1 MSERPDLNELRGKL
15 DEIDNSILDLFE
27 ERIATCREIGNIK
40 RENGVDV
47 YVPAREE
54 EKFKALEEV
63 AGFESR
69 PYVRELFTTLMDISK
84 VHQKKPAF
92 GVLGRT
98 LAHTY
103 SPEIHSLFDS
113 SYSYSVIE
121 REPEELETLFKSG
134 VFKGFNVTI
143 PYKKNACGM
152 CDELDDAS
160 RTTGSVNT
168 VLFEDG
174 KVKGWNTDYFGFIYM
189 LRRKGISVSGKK
201 VLVLGTGG
209 AASAVF
215 YALKT
220 LGAAEI
226 YACDLETEINYNN
239 VYDKAGD
246 AQVIVNCT
254 PVGMFPKVD
263 NSLLDL
269 TKFASLEACA
279 DVVYN
284 PSRTKFLQEAEA
296 LGKKTCGG
304 LAMLVA
310 QAYKSSRIFAG
321 DVAGAEL
328 LGNPNSEQGAEYVP
342 DEAVELIEKVIR
354 TLENRMLNITII
366 GMPGSGKSLLAR
378 NIAKVTGRTL
388 VDLDIA
394 FAEKFGQTPAEVLN
408 GPGEDVFREME
419 CEIAA
424 EFLPKSG
431 LVISCGGG
439 IVTRD
444 VNKFYVRCNSNV
456 YYLERPLTALTDKN
470 RPISQLHGVA
480 KLYEQR
486 KDKYETWCD
495 YRFSY
500 DRFEEKNDFY
510 DKAIAD
516 ILGTL
521 K

>member
-15 DEIDNSILDLFE
+15 DDIDNSILDLFE

-40 RENGVDV
+40 RETGTDV

-54 EKFKALEEV
+54 EKLQKVNEL
-63 AGFESR
+63 AGFETT
-69 PYVRELFTTLMDISK
+69 PYVETLFKTLMDLSK
-84 VHQKKPAF
+84 DHQRLPAF

-121 REPEELETLFKSG
+121 REPEELDALFSNG

-143 PYKKNACGM
+143 PYKKDACAR

-168 VLFEDG
+168 VVFEDG

-189 LRRKGISVSGKK
+189 LHRKGISVSGKK

-215 YALKT
+215 YALDT

-226 YACDLETEINYNN
+226 YKCDLETEINYSN

-263 NSLLDL
+263 NRLLDL

-284 PSRTKFLQEAEA
+284 PSRTRFLQDAEE
-296 LGKKTCGG
+296 LGLKTCGG

-321 DVAGAEL
+321 DIEGASA
-328 LGNPNSEQGAEYVP
+328 LGNPDKSIPSEAE
-342 DEAVELIEKVIR
+342 EAIEKVIR
-354 TLENRMLNITII
+354 ILENRMKNITII

-378 NIAKVTGRTL
+378 NIAKTTGRTL

-394 FAEKFGQTPAEVLN
+394 FAEKFGQTPAEVLS

-424 EFLPKSG
+424 EFLPQSG

-456 YYLERPLTALTDKN
+456 FYLERPLTALTDKN
-470 RPISQLHGVA
+470 RPISQLHGVE
-480 KLYEQR
+480 KLYSQR
-486 KDKYETWCD
+486 KDKYESWCD
-495 YRFSY
+495 YRFYY
-500 DRFEEKNDFY
+500 DRFEEKQDFY

-516 ILGTL
+516 ILGAL

>member
-15 DEIDNSILDLFE
+15 DDIDNSILDLFE

-40 RENGVDV
+40 RETGTDV

-54 EKFKALEEV
+54 EKLQKVKEL

-69 PYVRELFTTLMDISK
+69 PYVETLFKTLMDLSK
-84 VHQKKPAF
+84 DHQRLPAF

-121 REPEELETLFKSG
+121 REPEELDSLFSNG

-143 PYKKNACGM
+143 PYKKDACAR

-168 VLFEDG
+168 VVFEDG

-189 LRRKGISVSGKK
+189 LHRKGISVGGKK

-215 YALKT
+215 YALDT

-226 YACDLETEINYNN
+226 YKCDLETEINYSN

-263 NSLLDL
+263 NRLLDL

-284 PSRTKFLQEAEA
+284 PSRTRFLQDAEE
-296 LGKKTCGG
+296 LGLKTCGG

-321 DVAGAEL
+321 DIEGASA
-328 LGNPNSEQGAEYVP
+328 LGNHDKSIPSEAE
-342 DEAVELIEKVIR
+342 EAIEKVIR
-354 TLENRMLNITII
+354 VLENRMKNITII

-378 NIAKVTGRTL
+378 NIAKATGRTL
-388 VDLDIA
+388 VDLDLA
-394 FAEKFGQTPAEVLN
+394 FAEKFGQTPAEVLS

-424 EFLPKSG
+424 EFLPQSG

-456 YYLERPLTALTDKN
+456 FYLERPLTALTDKN
-470 RPISQLHGVA
+470 RPISQLHGVE
-480 KLYEQR
+480 KLYSQR
-486 KDKYETWCD
+486 KDKYESWCD
-495 YRFSY
+495 YRFYY
-500 DRFEEKNDFY
+500 DRFEEKQDFY

-516 ILGTL
+516 ILGAL

>member
-15 DEIDNSILDLFE
+15 DDIDNSILDLFE

-40 RENGVDV
+40 RETGTDV

-54 EKFKALEEV
+54 EKLQKVKEL

-69 PYVRELFTTLMDISK
+69 PYVETLFKTLMDLSK
-84 VHQKKPAF
+84 DHQRLPAF

-121 REPEELETLFKSG
+121 REPEELDALFSNG

-143 PYKKNACGM
+143 PYKKDACAR

-168 VLFEDG
+168 VVFEDG

-189 LRRKGISVSGKK
+189 LHRKGISVSGKK

-215 YALKT
+215 YALDT

-226 YACDLETEINYNN
+226 YKCDLETEINYSN

-263 NSLLDL
+263 NRLLDL

-284 PSRTKFLQEAEA
+284 PSRTRFLQDAEE
-296 LGKKTCGG
+296 LGLKTCGG

-321 DVAGAEL
+321 DIEGASA
-328 LGNPNSEQGAEYVP
+328 LGNPDKSIPSEAE
-342 DEAVELIEKVIR
+342 EAIEKVIR
-354 TLENRMLNITII
+354 ILENRMKNITII

-378 NIAKVTGRTL
+378 NIAKTTGRTL
-388 VDLDIA
+388 VDLDLA
-394 FAEKFGQTPAEVLN
+394 FAEKFGQTPAEVLS

-424 EFLPKSG
+424 EFLPQSG

-456 YYLERPLTALTDKN
+456 FYLERPLTALTDKN
-470 RPISQLHGVA
+470 RPISQLHGVE
-480 KLYEQR
+480 KLYSQR
-486 KDKYETWCD
+486 KDKYESWCD
-495 YRFSY
+495 YRFYY
-500 DRFEEKNDFY
+500 DRFEEKQDFY

-516 ILGTL
+516 ILGAL

>member
-15 DEIDNSILDLFE
+15 DDIDNSILDLFE

-40 RENGVDV
+40 RETGTDV

-54 EKFKALEEV
+54 EKLQKVKEL

-69 PYVRELFTTLMDISK
+69 PYVETLFKTLMDLSK
-84 VHQKKPAF
+84 DHQRLPAF

-121 REPEELETLFKSG
+121 REPEELDALFSNG

-143 PYKKNACGM
+143 PYKKDACAR

-168 VLFEDG
+168 VVFEDG

-189 LRRKGISVSGKK
+189 LHRKGISVSGKK

-215 YALKT
+215 YALDT

-226 YACDLETEINYNN
+226 YKCDLETEINYSN

-263 NSLLDL
+263 NRLLDL

-284 PSRTKFLQEAEA
+284 PSRTRFLQDAEE
-296 LGKKTCGG
+296 LGLKTCGG

-321 DVAGAEL
+321 DIDGASA
-328 LGNPNSEQGAEYVP
+328 LGNPDKSIPSEAE
-342 DEAVELIEKVIR
+342 EAIEKVIR
-354 TLENRMLNITII
+354 ILENRMKNITII

-378 NIAKVTGRTL
+378 NIAKTTGRTL

-394 FAEKFGQTPAEVLN
+394 FAEKFGQTPAEVLS

-424 EFLPKSG
+424 EFLPQSG

-456 YYLERPLTALTDKN
+456 FYLERPLTALTDKN
-470 RPISQLHGVA
+470 RPISQLHGVE
-480 KLYEQR
+480 KLYSQR
-486 KDKYETWCD
+486 KDKYESWCD
-495 YRFSY
+495 YRFYY
-500 DRFEEKNDFY
+500 DRFEEKQDFY

-516 ILGTL
+516 ILGAL

>member
-1 MSERPDLNELRGKL
+1 MSERLELKDLRDKL
-15 DEIDNSILDLFE
+15 DQIDSDILDLLE
-27 ERIATCREIGNIK
+27 ARVATSREIGNYK
-40 RENGVDV
+40 RSKGLQTYD
-47 YVPAREE
+47 PAREA
-54 EKFKALEEV
+54 EKIKALEEI

-69 PYVRELFTTLMDISK
+69 PYVKDLMKTLMDISK
-84 VHQKKPAF
+84 VHQNKPAF

-103 SPEIHSLFDS
+103 SPEIHNLFDP

-121 REPEELETLFKSG
+121 REPEELEE
-134 VFKGFNVTI
+134 V
-143 PYKKNACGM
+143 
-152 CDELDDAS
+152 DDAS
-160 RTTGSVNT
+160 STTGSVNT

-189 LRRKGISVSGKK
+189 LHRKGISVTGKK

-220 LGAAEI
+220 LGAAET
-226 YACDLETEINYNN
+226 YACDLETEINYSN
-239 VYDKAGD
+239 VYEKASD

-263 NSLLDL
+263 NRLLDL
-269 TKFASLEACA
+269 TKFSSLEACA

-284 PSRTKFLQEAEA
+284 PSRTRFLQDAEE
-296 LGKKTCGG
+296 LGLKTCGG

-321 DVAGAEL
+321 DIEGASA
-328 LGNPNSEQGAEYVP
+328 LGNPDKSIPSEAE
-342 DEAVELIEKVIR
+342 EAIEKVIR
-354 TLENRMLNITII
+354 ILENRMKNITII

-378 NIAKVTGRTL
+378 NIAKETGRTL

-394 FAEKFGQTPAEVLN
+394 FAEKFGQTPAEVLS
-408 GPGEDVFREME
+408 GPGEDAFREME

-424 EFLPKSG
+424 EFLPQSG

-444 VNKFYVRCNSNV
+444 VNKFFVRCNSNV
-456 YYLERPLTALTDKN
+456 FYLERPLTALTDKN
-470 RPISQLHGVA
+470 RPISQLHGVE
-480 KLYEQR
+480 KLYSQR

-495 YRFSY
+495 YRFFY
-500 DRFEEKNDFY
+500 DRFEEKQDFY
-510 DKAIAD
+510 DKAVAD
-516 ILGTL
+516 ILGEL

>member
-15 DEIDNSILDLFE
+15 DDIDNSILDLFE

-40 RENGVDV
+40 RETGTDV

-54 EKFKALEEV
+54 EKLQKVKEL

-69 PYVRELFTTLMDISK
+69 PYVETLFKTLMDLSK
-84 VHQKKPAF
+84 DHQRLPAF

-121 REPEELETLFKSG
+121 REPEELDALFSNG

-143 PYKKNACGM
+143 PYKKDACAR

-168 VLFEDG
+168 VVFEDG

-189 LRRKGISVSGKK
+189 LHRKGISVSGKK

-215 YALKT
+215 YALDT

-226 YACDLETEINYNN
+226 YKCDLETEINYSN

-263 NSLLDL
+263 NRLLDL

-284 PSRTKFLQEAEA
+284 PSRTRFLQDAEE
-296 LGKKTCGG
+296 LGLKTCGG

-321 DVAGAEL
+321 DIEGASA
-328 LGNPNSEQGAEYVP
+328 LGNPDKSIPSEAE
-342 DEAVELIEKVIR
+342 EAIEKVIR
-354 TLENRMLNITII
+354 ILENRMKNITII

-378 NIAKVTGRTL
+378 NIAKATGRTL
-388 VDLDIA
+388 VDLDLA
-394 FAEKFGQTPAEVLN
+394 FAEKFGQTPAEVLS

-424 EFLPKSG
+424 EFLPQSG

-456 YYLERPLTALTDKN
+456 FYLERPLTALTDKN
-470 RPISQLHGVA
+470 RPISQLHGVE
-480 KLYEQR
+480 KLYSQR
-486 KDKYETWCD
+486 KEKYETWCD
-495 YRFSY
+495 YRFYY
-500 DRFEEKNDFY
+500 DRFEEKQDFY

-516 ILGTL
+516 ILGAL

>member
-1 MSERPDLNELRGKL
+1 MGERLDLKELRLKL
-15 DEIDNSILDLFE
+15 DDIDNEILDLLE
-27 ERIATCREIGNIK
+27 SRVAICREIGNYK
-40 RENGVDV
+40 RENGIAVLDTS
-47 YVPAREE
+47 REE
-54 EKFKALEEV
+54 EKLKALEEI
-63 AGFESR
+63 AGFESKI
-69 PYVRELFTTLMDISK
+69 YVRELFQTIMDIAK
-84 VHQKKPAF
+84 EHQNKPAF

-103 SPEIHSLFDS
+103 SPEIHSIFDT

-143 PYKKNACGM
+143 PYKKNAFQM
-152 CDELDDAS
+152 CDEVDEAS
-160 RTTGSVNT
+160 KESGSVNT
-168 VLFEDG
+168 VVFEDG

-189 LRRKGISVSGKK
+189 LHRKSISVSGRK

-220 LGAAEI
+220 LGASTI
-226 YACDLETEINYNN
+226 YACDLDTEINYSN
-239 VYDKAGD
+239 VYERAGD

-254 PVGMFPKVD
+254 PVGMYPKVD

-269 TKFASLEACA
+269 TKFEALESCA

-284 PSRTKFLQEAEA
+284 PSRTKFLLEAES

-321 DVAGAEL
+321 DLAEAAL
-328 LGNPNSEQGAEYVP
+328 LGDPDKEIPEQAEKK
-342 DEAVELIEKVIR
+342 IENVI
-354 TLENRMLNITII
+354 TILENRMRNITII
-366 GMPGSGKSLLAR
+366 GMPGSGKSLLAKYV
-378 NIAKVTGRTL
+378 ATVTGRTL
-388 VDLDIA
+388 VDLDVA
-394 FAEKFGQTPAEVLN
+394 FTEKFGRTPAEVISES
-408 GPGEDVFREME
+408 GEDTFREME
-419 CEIAA
+419 SEVSA
-424 EFLPKSG
+424 ENLIKSG

-444 VNKFYVRCNSNV
+444 VNKFYLRCNSNV
-456 YYLERPLTALTDKN
+456 FYLERPLTALTDKD
-470 RPISQLHGVA
+470 RPLSQLNGVE
-480 KLYEQR
+480 KLYSQR

-495 YRFSY
+495 FKLSY
-500 DRFEEKNDFY
+500 DRFEEKQDFY
-510 DKAIAD
+510 DTAIAD
-516 ILGTL
+516 ILGKL

>member
-1 MSERPDLNELRGKL
+1 MSERPDLNELRSKL
-15 DEIDNSILDLFE
+15 DEIDNGILDLFE
-27 ERIATCREIGNIK
+27 ERMATCREIGNYK
-40 RENGVDV
+40 RENGMDV
-47 YVPAREE
+47 FIPEREE
-54 EKFKALEEV
+54 EKLRKVTEL

-69 PYVRELFTTLMDISK
+69 PYAGILFKTLMDVSK
-84 VHQKKPAF
+84 IHQNLPAF

-121 REPEELETLFKSG
+121 REPEELDALFSNG
-134 VFKGFNVTI
+134 VFRGFNVTI
-143 PYKKNACGM
+143 PYKKDACAR
-152 CDELDDAS
+152 CDELDDAA

-168 VLFEDG
+168 VVFADG
-174 KVKGWNTDYFGFIYM
+174 KIKGWNTDYFGFIYM
-189 LRRKGISVSGKK
+189 LHRKGISVSGKK

-215 YALKT
+215 YALRT
-220 LGAAEI
+220 LGAATV
-226 YACDLETEINYNN
+226 YACDLETEINYSN
-239 VYDKAGD
+239 VYEKAGD

-254 PVGMFPKVD
+254 PVGMYPKVD
-263 NSLLDL
+263 NRLLDL
-269 TKFASLEACA
+269 TEFSGLEACA

-284 PSRTKFLQEAEA
+284 PSRTRFLQDAEE
-296 LGKKTCGG
+296 LGLKTCGG

-321 DVAGAEL
+321 DIEGASL
-328 LGNPNSEQGAEYVP
+328 LGNPDKSIPSEAE
-342 DEAVELIEKVIR
+342 DAIEKVIR
-354 TLENRMLNITII
+354 ILENRMRNITII

-394 FAEKFGQTPAEVLN
+394 FAEKFGQTPAEVLS
-408 GPGEDVFREME
+408 GPGEDAFREME

-456 YYLERPLTALTDKN
+456 FYLERPLTALTDKN
-470 RPISQLHGVA
+470 RPISQLHGVE
-480 KLYEQR
+480 KLYSQR

-495 YRFSY
+495 YRFHY
-500 DRFEEKNDFY
+500 DRFEVKQDFY
-510 DKAIAD
+510 DKAISD
-516 ILGTL
+516 ILETL
-521 K
+521 R

>member
-15 DEIDNSILDLFE
+15 DDIDNSILDLFE

-40 RENGVDV
+40 RENGTDV

-54 EKFKALEEV
+54 EKLQKVKEL

-69 PYVRELFTTLMDISK
+69 PYVETLFKTLMDLSK
-84 VHQKKPAF
+84 DHQRLPAF

-121 REPEELETLFKSG
+121 REPEELDALFSNG

-143 PYKKNACGM
+143 PYKKDACAR

-168 VLFEDG
+168 VVFEDG

-189 LRRKGISVSGKK
+189 LHRKGSSVSGKK

-220 LGAAEI
+220 LGAAET
-226 YACDLETEINYNN
+226 YACDLEADINYNN

-246 AQVIVNCT
+246 AQIIVNCT

-263 NSLLDL
+263 NRLLDL

-284 PSRTKFLQEAEA
+284 PSRTRFLQDAEE
-296 LGKKTCGG
+296 LGLKTCGG

-321 DVAGAEL
+321 DLEGASN
-328 LGNPNSEQGAEYVP
+328 LGNPDKSIPSEAE
-342 DEAVELIEKVIR
+342 DAIEKVIR
-354 TLENRMLNITII
+354 ILENRMKNITII

-378 NIAKVTGRTL
+378 NIAKATGRTL
-388 VDLDIA
+388 VDLDLA
-394 FAEKFGQTPAEVLN
+394 FAEKFGQTPAEVLS

-424 EFLPKSG
+424 EFLPQSG

-456 YYLERPLTALTDKN
+456 FYLERPLTALTDKN
-470 RPISQLHGVA
+470 RPISQLHGVE
-480 KLYEQR
+480 KLYSQR
-486 KDKYETWCD
+486 KEKYETWCD
-495 YRFSY
+495 YRFYY
-500 DRFEEKNDFY
+500 DRFEEKQDFY

-516 ILGTL
+516 ILGVL

>member
-15 DEIDNSILDLFE
+15 DDIDNSILDLFE

-40 RENGVDV
+40 RETGTDV

-54 EKFKALEEV
+54 EKLQKVKEL

-69 PYVRELFTTLMDISK
+69 PYVETLFKTLMDLSK
-84 VHQKKPAF
+84 DHQRLPAF

-121 REPEELETLFKSG
+121 REPEELDALFSNG

-143 PYKKNACGM
+143 PYKKDACAR

-168 VLFEDG
+168 VVFEDG

-189 LRRKGISVSGKK
+189 LHRKGISVSGKK

-215 YALKT
+215 YALDT
-220 LGAAEI
+220 LGAAEV
-226 YACDLETEINYNN
+226 YKCDLETEINYSN

-263 NSLLDL
+263 NRLLDL

-284 PSRTKFLQEAEA
+284 PSRTRFLQDAEE
-296 LGKKTCGG
+296 LGLKTCGG

-321 DVAGAEL
+321 DIEGASA
-328 LGNPNSEQGAEYVP
+328 LGNPDKSIPSEAE
-342 DEAVELIEKVIR
+342 EAIEKVIR
-354 TLENRMLNITII
+354 VLENRMKNITII

-378 NIAKVTGRTL
+378 NIAKATGRTL
-388 VDLDIA
+388 VDLDLA
-394 FAEKFGQTPAEVLN
+394 FAEKFGQTPAEVLS

-424 EFLPKSG
+424 EFLPQSG

-456 YYLERPLTALTDKN
+456 FYLERPLTALTDKN
-470 RPISQLHGVA
+470 RPISQLHGVE
-480 KLYEQR
+480 KLYSQR
-486 KDKYETWCD
+486 KDKYESWCD
-495 YRFSY
+495 YRFYY
-500 DRFEEKNDFY
+500 DRFEEKQDFY

-516 ILGTL
+516 ILGAL

>member
-15 DEIDNSILDLFE
+15 DDIDNSILDLFE

-40 RENGVDV
+40 RETGTDV

-54 EKFKALEEV
+54 EKLQKVKEL

-69 PYVRELFTTLMDISK
+69 PYVETLFKTLMDLSK
-84 VHQKKPAF
+84 DHQRLPAF

-121 REPEELETLFKSG
+121 REPEELDALFSNG

-143 PYKKNACGM
+143 PYKKDACAR

-168 VLFEDG
+168 VVFEDG

-189 LRRKGISVSGKK
+189 LHRKSISVSGKK

-215 YALKT
+215 YALDT
-220 LGAAEI
+220 LGAAKI
-226 YACDLETEINYNN
+226 YKCDLETEINYSN

-263 NSLLDL
+263 NRLLDL
-269 TKFASLEACA
+269 TKFSSLEACA

-284 PSRTKFLQEAEA
+284 PSRTRFLQDAEE
-296 LGKKTCGG
+296 LGLKTCGG

-321 DVAGAEL
+321 DIEGASA
-328 LGNPNSEQGAEYVP
+328 LGNPDKSIPSEAE
-342 DEAVELIEKVIR
+342 EAIEKVIR
-354 TLENRMLNITII
+354 ILENRMKNITII

-378 NIAKVTGRTL
+378 NIAKATGRTL

-394 FAEKFGQTPAEVLN
+394 FAEKFGQTPAEVLS

-424 EFLPKSG
+424 EFLPQSG

-456 YYLERPLTALTDKN
+456 FYLERPLTALTDKN
-470 RPISQLHGVA
+470 RPISQLHGVE
-480 KLYEQR
+480 KLYSQR
-486 KDKYETWCD
+486 KDKYESWCD
-495 YRFSY
+495 YRFYY
-500 DRFEEKNDFY
+500 DRFEEKQDFY
-510 DKAIAD
+510 DKAITD
-516 ILGTL
+516 ILGAL

>member
-15 DEIDNSILDLFE
+15 DDIDNSILDLFE

-40 RENGVDV
+40 RETGTDV

-54 EKFKALEEV
+54 EKLQKVKEL

-69 PYVRELFTTLMDISK
+69 PYVETLFKTLMDLSK
-84 VHQKKPAF
+84 DHQRLPAF

-121 REPEELETLFKSG
+121 REPEELDALFSNG

-143 PYKKNACGM
+143 PYKKDACAR

-168 VLFEDG
+168 VVFEDG

-189 LRRKGISVSGKK
+189 LHRKGISVSGKK

-215 YALKT
+215 YALDT

-226 YACDLETEINYNN
+226 YKCDLETEINYSN

-263 NSLLDL
+263 NRLLDL

-284 PSRTKFLQEAEA
+284 PSRTRFLQDAEE
-296 LGKKTCGG
+296 LGLKTCGG

-321 DVAGAEL
+321 DIEGASA
-328 LGNPNSEQGAEYVP
+328 LGNPDKSIPSEAE
-342 DEAVELIEKVIR
+342 EAIEKVIR
-354 TLENRMLNITII
+354 VLENRMKNITII

-378 NIAKVTGRTL
+378 NIAKTTGRTL

-394 FAEKFGQTPAEVLN
+394 FAEKFGQTPAEVLS

-424 EFLPKSG
+424 EFLPQSG

-456 YYLERPLTALTDKN
+456 FYLERPLTALTDKN
-470 RPISQLHGVA
+470 RPISQLHGVE
-480 KLYEQR
+480 KLYSQR
-486 KDKYETWCD
+486 KDKYESWCD
-495 YRFSY
+495 YRFYY
-500 DRFEEKNDFY
+500 DRFEEKQDFY

-516 ILGTL
+516 ILGAL

>member
-15 DEIDNSILDLFE
+15 DDIDNSILDLFE

-40 RENGVDV
+40 RETGTDV

-54 EKFKALEEV
+54 EKLQKVKEL

-69 PYVRELFTTLMDISK
+69 PYVETLFKTLMDLSK
-84 VHQKKPAF
+84 DHQRLPAF

-121 REPEELETLFKSG
+121 REPEELDALFSNG

-143 PYKKNACGM
+143 PYKKDACAR

-168 VLFEDG
+168 VVFEDG

-189 LRRKGISVSGKK
+189 LHRKGISVGGKK

-215 YALKT
+215 YALDT

-226 YACDLETEINYNN
+226 YKCDLETEINYSN

-246 AQVIVNCT
+246 AQAIVNCT

-263 NSLLDL
+263 NRLLDL

-284 PSRTKFLQEAEA
+284 PSRTRFLQDAEE
-296 LGKKTCGG
+296 LGLKTCGG

-321 DVAGAEL
+321 DIEGASA
-328 LGNPNSEQGAEYVP
+328 LGNSGKSIPSEAE
-342 DEAVELIEKVIR
+342 EAIEKVIR
-354 TLENRMLNITII
+354 ILENRMKNITII

-378 NIAKVTGRTL
+378 NIAKATGRTL

-394 FAEKFGQTPAEVLN
+394 FAEKFGQTPAEVLS

-424 EFLPKSG
+424 EFLPQSG

-456 YYLERPLTALTDKN
+456 FYLERPLTALTDKN
-470 RPISQLHGVA
+470 RPISQLHGVE
-480 KLYEQR
+480 KLYSQR
-486 KDKYETWCD
+486 KDKYESWCD
-495 YRFSY
+495 YRFYY
-500 DRFEEKNDFY
+500 DRFEEKQGFY

-516 ILGTL
+516 ILGAL

>member
-1 MSERPDLNELRGKL
+1 MSGRLDLNGLRGKL
-15 DEIDNSILDLFE
+15 DEIDNGILDLLE
-27 ERIATCREIGNIK
+27 ERMATCREIGNVK
-40 RENGVDV
+40 RENGLDV
-47 YVPAREE
+47 YAPAREE
-54 EKFKALEEV
+54 EKFKALEEI

-69 PYVRELFTTLMDISK
+69 PYVRDVFKTLMDISK
-84 VHQKKPAF
+84 VHQNKPAF

-103 SPEIHSLFDS
+103 SPEIHSLFDT

-143 PYKKNACGM
+143 PYKKNACAM

-160 RTTGSVNT
+160 KTTGSVNT

-189 LRRKGISVSGKK
+189 LTRKGISVGGKK

-220 LGAAEI
+220 LGAAET
-226 YACDLETEINYNN
+226 YACDLETDINYSN
-239 VYDKAGD
+239 VYDRAGD

-254 PVGMFPKVD
+254 PVGMFPNVN

-284 PSRTKFLQEAEA
+284 PSRTKFLQDAED
-296 LGKKTCGG
+296 LGLKTCGG

-321 DVAGAEL
+321 DIAGAEI
-328 LGNPNSEQGAEYVP
+328 LGNPDCAEGAAYVP
-342 DEAVELIEKVIR
+342 DEASTKIEKVIKI
-354 TLENRMLNITII
+354 LENRMRNITII

-408 GPGEDVFREME
+408 GPGEDAFREME
-419 CEIAA
+419 CEVAA
-424 EFLPKSG
+424 EFLPQSG

-456 YYLERPLTALTDKN
+456 FYLERPLTALTDKN
-470 RPISQLHGVA
+470 RPISQLHGVE
-480 KLYEQR
+480 KLYSQR

-495 YRFSY
+495 YRVFFDRY
-500 DRFEEKNDFY
+500 DEKQDFY
-510 DKAIAD
+510 DAAIAAV
-516 ILGTL
+516 LGKL
-521 K
+521 D

>member
-1 MSERPDLNELRGKL
+1 MSERPDLKELREKL
-15 DEIDNSILDLFE
+15 DQIDSDILDLLE
-27 ERIATCREIGNIK
+27 ARVAASREIGNYK
-40 RENGVDV
+40 RANGLATYD
-47 YVPAREE
+47 PAREE
-54 EKFKALEEV
+54 EKIKALEEI

-69 PYVRELFTTLMDISK
+69 PYVKDLMKTLMDISK
-84 VHQKKPAF
+84 VHQGKPAF

-103 SPEIHSLFDS
+103 SPEIHNLLDP

-121 REPEELETLFKSG
+121 REPEELEELFKSG

-143 PYKKNACGM
+143 PYKKNACAM
-152 CDELDDAS
+152 CDEVDDAS
-160 RTTGSVNT
+160 KTTGSVNT

-189 LRRKGISVSGKK
+189 LHRKGISVSGKK

-215 YALKT
+215 YALRT
-220 LGAAEI
+220 LGAAEV
-226 YACDLETEINYNN
+226 YACDLETEINYSN
-239 VYDKAGD
+239 VYEKAAD

-263 NSLLDL
+263 NRLLDL
-269 TKFASLEACA
+269 TKFADLEACA

-284 PSRTKFLQEAEA
+284 PSRTRFLQDAEE
-296 LGKKTCGG
+296 LGLKTCGG

-310 QAYKSSRIFAG
+310 QAYKASRIFAG
-321 DVAGAEL
+321 DLEGASQ
-328 LGNPNSEQGAEYVP
+328 LGSDKSIPSEAE
-342 DEAVELIEKVIR
+342 EKIEKVIR
-354 TLENRMLNITII
+354 VLENRMRNITII

-378 NIAKVTGRTL
+378 NIAKATGRTL

-394 FAEKFGQTPAEVLN
+394 FAEKFGQTPAEVLS
-408 GPGEDVFREME
+408 GPGEDAFREME

-424 EFLPKSG
+424 EFLPQSG

-456 YYLERPLTALTDKN
+456 FYLERPLTALTDKN
-470 RPISQLHGVA
+470 RPISQLHGVE
-480 KLYEQR
+480 KLYSQR

-495 YRFSY
+495 YRFYY
-500 DRFEEKNDFY
+500 DRFEVKQDFY
-510 DKAIAD
+510 DRAIAD
-516 ILGTL
+516 ILNEL
-521 K
+521 R

>member
-15 DEIDNSILDLFE
+15 DDIDNSILDLFE

-40 RENGVDV
+40 RETGTDV

-54 EKFKALEEV
+54 EKLQKVKEL

-69 PYVRELFTTLMDISK
+69 PYVETLFKTLMDLSK
-84 VHQKKPAF
+84 DHQRLPAF

-121 REPEELETLFKSG
+121 REPEELDALFSNG

-143 PYKKNACGM
+143 PYKKDACAR

-168 VLFEDG
+168 VVFEDG

-189 LRRKGISVSGKK
+189 LHRKGISVSGKK

-215 YALKT
+215 YALDT

-226 YACDLETEINYNN
+226 YKCDLETEINYSN

-263 NSLLDL
+263 NRLLDL

-284 PSRTKFLQEAEA
+284 PSRTRFLQDAEE
-296 LGKKTCGG
+296 LGLKTCGG

-321 DVAGAEL
+321 DIEGASL
-328 LGNPNSEQGAEYVP
+328 LGNPDKSIPSEAE
-342 DEAVELIEKVIR
+342 EAIEKVIR
-354 TLENRMLNITII
+354 ILENRMKNITII

-378 NIAKVTGRTL
+378 NIAKATGRTL

-394 FAEKFGQTPAEVLN
+394 FAEKFGQTPAEVLS

-424 EFLPKSG
+424 EFLPQSG

-456 YYLERPLTALTDKN
+456 FYLERPLTALTDKN
-470 RPISQLHGVA
+470 RPISQLHGVE
-480 KLYEQR
+480 KLYSQR
-486 KDKYETWCD
+486 KDKYESWCD
-495 YRFSY
+495 YRFYY
-500 DRFEEKNDFY
+500 DRFEEKQDFY

-516 ILGTL
+516 ILGAL

>member
-15 DEIDNSILDLFE
+15 DDIDNSILDLFE

-40 RENGVDV
+40 RETGTDV

-54 EKFKALEEV
+54 EKLQKVKEL

-69 PYVRELFTTLMDISK
+69 PYVETLFKTLMDLSK
-84 VHQKKPAF
+84 DHQRLPAF

-121 REPEELETLFKSG
+121 REPEELDALFSNG

-143 PYKKNACGM
+143 PYKKDACAR
-152 CDELDDAS
+152 CDEIDDAS

-168 VLFEDG
+168 VVFEDG

-189 LRRKGISVSGKK
+189 LHRKGISVSGKK

-215 YALKT
+215 YALDT

-226 YACDLETEINYNN
+226 YKCDLETEINYSN

-263 NSLLDL
+263 NRLLDL

-284 PSRTKFLQEAEA
+284 PSRTRFLQDAEE
-296 LGKKTCGG
+296 LGLKTCGG

-321 DVAGAEL
+321 DIEGASA
-328 LGNPNSEQGAEYVP
+328 LGNPDKSIPSEAE
-342 DEAVELIEKVIR
+342 EAIEKVIR
-354 TLENRMLNITII
+354 VLENRMKNITII

-378 NIAKVTGRTL
+378 NIAKATGRTL

-394 FAEKFGQTPAEVLN
+394 FAEKFGQTPAEVLS

-424 EFLPKSG
+424 EFLPQSG

-456 YYLERPLTALTDKN
+456 FYLERPLTALTDKN
-470 RPISQLHGVA
+470 RPISQLHGVE
-480 KLYEQR
+480 KLYSQR
-486 KDKYETWCD
+486 KDKYESWCD
-495 YRFSY
+495 YRFYY
-500 DRFEEKNDFY
+500 DRFEEKQDFY

-516 ILGTL
+516 ILGAL

>member
-15 DEIDNSILDLFE
+15 DDIDNSILDLFE

-40 RENGVDV
+40 RETGTDV

-54 EKFKALEEV
+54 EKLQKVKEL

-69 PYVRELFTTLMDISK
+69 PYVETLFKTLMDLSK
-84 VHQKKPAF
+84 EHQRLPAF

-121 REPEELETLFKSG
+121 REPEELDALFSNG

-143 PYKKNACGM
+143 PYKKDACAR

-168 VLFEDG
+168 VVFEDG

-189 LRRKGISVSGKK
+189 LHRKSISVSGKK

-215 YALKT
+215 YALDT

-226 YACDLETEINYNN
+226 YKCDLETEINYSN

-263 NSLLDL
+263 NRLLDL

-284 PSRTKFLQEAEA
+284 PSRTRFLQDAEE
-296 LGKKTCGG
+296 LGLKTCGG

-321 DVAGAEL
+321 DIEGASA
-328 LGNPNSEQGAEYVP
+328 LGNPDKSIPSEAE
-342 DEAVELIEKVIR
+342 EAIEKVIR
-354 TLENRMLNITII
+354 ILENRMKNITII

-378 NIAKVTGRTL
+378 NIAKATGRTL

-394 FAEKFGQTPAEVLN
+394 FAEKFGQTPAEVLS

-424 EFLPKSG
+424 EFLPQSG

-456 YYLERPLTALTDKN
+456 FYLERPLTALTDKN
-470 RPISQLHGVA
+470 RPISQLHGVE
-480 KLYEQR
+480 KLYSQR
-486 KDKYETWCD
+486 KDKYESWCD
-495 YRFSY
+495 YRFYY
-500 DRFEEKNDFY
+500 DRFEEKQDFY

-516 ILGTL
+516 ILGAL

>member
-15 DEIDNSILDLFE
+15 DDIDNSILDLFE

-40 RENGVDV
+40 RENGTDV

-54 EKFKALEEV
+54 EKLQKVKEL

-69 PYVRELFTTLMDISK
+69 PYVETLFKTLMDLSK
-84 VHQKKPAF
+84 DHQRLPAF

-121 REPEELETLFKSG
+121 REPEELDALFSNG

-143 PYKKNACGM
+143 PYKKDACAR

-168 VLFEDG
+168 VVFEDG

-189 LRRKGISVSGKK
+189 LHRKGISVSGKK

-220 LGAAEI
+220 LGAAET
-226 YACDLETEINYNN
+226 YACDLEAEINYNN

-263 NSLLDL
+263 NRLLDL
-269 TKFASLEACA
+269 TKFSALEACA

-284 PSRTKFLQEAEA
+284 PSRTRFLQDAEE
-296 LGKKTCGG
+296 LGLKTCGG

-321 DVAGAEL
+321 DIEGASA
-328 LGNPNSEQGAEYVP
+328 LGNPDKSIPSEV
-342 DEAVELIEKVIR
+342 DEAIEKVIR
-354 TLENRMLNITII
+354 ILENRMKNITII

-378 NIAKVTGRTL
+378 NIAKATGRTL
-388 VDLDIA
+388 VDLDLA
-394 FAEKFGQTPAEVLN
+394 FAEKFGQTPAEVLS

-424 EFLPKSG
+424 EFLPQSG

-456 YYLERPLTALTDKN
+456 FYLERPLTALTDKN
-470 RPISQLHGVA
+470 RPISQIHGVE
-480 KLYEQR
+480 KLYSQR
-486 KDKYETWCD
+486 KDKYESWCD
-495 YRFSY
+495 YRFYY
-500 DRFEEKNDFY
+500 DRFEEKQDFY
-510 DKAIAD
+510 DRAIAD
-516 ILGTL
+516 ILGAL

>member
-15 DEIDNSILDLFE
+15 DDIDNSILDLFE

-40 RENGVDV
+40 RETGTDV

-54 EKFKALEEV
+54 EKLQKVKEL

-69 PYVRELFTTLMDISK
+69 PYVETLFKTLMDLSK
-84 VHQKKPAF
+84 DHQRLPAF

-121 REPEELETLFKSG
+121 REPEELDALFSNG

-143 PYKKNACGM
+143 PYKKDACAR

-168 VLFEDG
+168 VVFEDG

-189 LRRKGISVSGKK
+189 LHRKGISVSGKK

-215 YALKT
+215 YALDT

-226 YACDLETEINYNN
+226 YKCDLETEINYSN

-246 AQVIVNCT
+246 AQVIVNST

-263 NSLLDL
+263 NRLLDL
-269 TKFASLEACA
+269 TKFVSLEACA

-284 PSRTKFLQEAEA
+284 PSRTRFLQDAEE
-296 LGKKTCGG
+296 LGLKTCGG

-321 DVAGAEL
+321 DIEGASA
-328 LGNPNSEQGAEYVP
+328 LGNPDKSIPSEAE
-342 DEAVELIEKVIR
+342 EAIEKVIR
-354 TLENRMLNITII
+354 ILENRMKNITII

-378 NIAKVTGRTL
+378 NIAKATGRTL

-394 FAEKFGQTPAEVLN
+394 FAEKFGQTPAEVLS

-424 EFLPKSG
+424 EFLPQSG

-456 YYLERPLTALTDKN
+456 FYLERPLTALTDKN
-470 RPISQLHGVA
+470 RPISQLHGVE
-480 KLYEQR
+480 KLYSQR
-486 KDKYETWCD
+486 KDKYESWCD
-495 YRFSY
+495 YRFYY
-500 DRFEEKNDFY
+500 DRFEEKQDFY

-516 ILGTL
+516 ILGAL

>member
-15 DEIDNSILDLFE
+15 DDIDNSILDLFE

-40 RENGVDV
+40 RETGTDV

-54 EKFKALEEV
+54 EKLQKVKEL

-69 PYVRELFTTLMDISK
+69 PYVETLFKTLMDLSK
-84 VHQKKPAF
+84 DHQRLPAF

-103 SPEIHSLFDS
+103 SPEIHSLFNS

-121 REPEELETLFKSG
+121 REPEELDALFSNG

-143 PYKKNACGM
+143 PYKKDACAR

-168 VLFEDG
+168 VVFEDG

-189 LRRKGISVSGKK
+189 LHRKGISVSGKK

-215 YALKT
+215 YALDT

-226 YACDLETEINYNN
+226 YKCDLETEINYSN

-263 NSLLDL
+263 NRLLDL

-284 PSRTKFLQEAEA
+284 PSRTRFLQDAEE
-296 LGKKTCGG
+296 LGLKTCGG

-321 DVAGAEL
+321 DIEGASA
-328 LGNPNSEQGAEYVP
+328 LGNPDKSIPSEAE
-342 DEAVELIEKVIR
+342 EAIEKVIR
-354 TLENRMLNITII
+354 VLENRMKNITII

-378 NIAKVTGRTL
+378 NIAKTTGRTL

-394 FAEKFGQTPAEVLN
+394 FAEKFGQTPAEVLS

-424 EFLPKSG
+424 EFLPQSG

-456 YYLERPLTALTDKN
+456 FYLERPLTALTDKN
-470 RPISQLHGVA
+470 RPISQLHGVE
-480 KLYEQR
+480 KLYSQR
-486 KDKYETWCD
+486 KDKYESWCD
-495 YRFSY
+495 YRFYY
-500 DRFEEKNDFY
+500 DRFEEKQDFY

-516 ILGTL
+516 ILGAL

>member
-1 MSERPDLNELRGKL
+1 MSERPDLNELRNNL
-15 DEIDNSILDLFE
+15 DEIDNEILDLFE
-27 ERIATCREIGNIK
+27 KRIATCREIGNIK
-40 RENGVDV
+40 REKGIDV

-54 EKFKALEEV
+54 EKLEKVTEL

-69 PYVRELFTTLMDISK
+69 PYVKDLFRSMMELSK
-84 VHQKKPAF
+84 VHQNKPAF

-103 SPEIHSLFDS
+103 SPEIHSLFDP

-121 REPEELETLFKSG
+121 REPEELEDLFKSG

-143 PYKKNACGM
+143 PYKKNACAM
-152 CDELDDAS
+152 CDEIDDAS

-168 VLFEDG
+168 VVFEDG
-174 KVKGWNTDYFGFIYM
+174 KAKGWNTDYFGFIYM
-189 LRRKGISVSGKK
+189 LHRKDISVAGKK

-220 LGAAEI
+220 LGAAEV
-226 YACDLETEINYNN
+226 YACDLDTEINYAN
-239 VYDKAGD
+239 VYDKTSD

-254 PVGMFPKVD
+254 PVGMYPKVD

-269 TKFASLEACA
+269 TKFPSLEACA

-284 PSRTKFLQEAEA
+284 PSRTKFLQDAED
-296 LGKKTCGG
+296 LGLKTCGG

-321 DVAGAEL
+321 DIEGAAL
-328 LGNPNSEQGAEYVP
+328 LGNPDKSIPSEAAEQ
-342 DEAVELIEKVIR
+342 IEKVIR
-354 TLENRMLNITII
+354 ILENRMRNITII

-394 FAEKFGQTPAEVLN
+394 FAEKFGQTPAEVLS
-408 GPGEDVFREME
+408 GPGEDAFREME

-456 YYLERPLTALTDKN
+456 FYLERPLTALTDKN
-470 RPISQLHGVA
+470 RPISQLHGVE
-480 KLYEQR
+480 KLYSQR

-495 YRFSY
+495 YRFYY
-500 DRFEEKNDFY
+500 DRFEVKQDFY

-516 ILGTL
+516 ILNTL
-521 K
+521 R

>member
-15 DEIDNSILDLFE
+15 DDIDNSILDLFE

-40 RENGVDV
+40 RETGTDV
-47 YVPAREE
+47 YVPTREE
-54 EKFKALEEV
+54 EKLQKVKEL

-69 PYVRELFTTLMDISK
+69 PYVETLFKTLMDLSK
-84 VHQKKPAF
+84 DHQRLPAF

-121 REPEELETLFKSG
+121 REPEELDALFSNG

-143 PYKKNACGM
+143 PYKKDACAR

-168 VLFEDG
+168 VVFEDD

-189 LRRKGISVSGKK
+189 LHRKGISVGGKK

-215 YALKT
+215 YALDT

-226 YACDLETEINYNN
+226 YKCDLATEINYSN

-263 NSLLDL
+263 NRLLDL

-284 PSRTKFLQEAEA
+284 PSRTRFLQDAEE
-296 LGKKTCGG
+296 LGLKTCGG

-321 DVAGAEL
+321 DIEGASA
-328 LGNPNSEQGAEYVP
+328 LGNPCKSIPSEAE
-342 DEAVELIEKVIR
+342 EAIEKVIR
-354 TLENRMLNITII
+354 ILENRMKNITII

-378 NIAKVTGRTL
+378 NIAKATGRTL

-394 FAEKFGQTPAEVLN
+394 FAEKFGQTPAEVLS

-424 EFLPKSG
+424 EFLPQSG

-444 VNKFYVRCNSNV
+444 VNKFYVRCNSNIF
-456 YYLERPLTALTDKN
+456 YLERPLTALTDKN
-470 RPISQLHGVA
+470 RPISQLHGVE
-480 KLYEQR
+480 KLYSQR
-486 KDKYETWCD
+486 KDKYESWCD
-495 YRFSY
+495 YRFYY
-500 DRFEEKNDFY
+500 DRFEEKQDFY

-516 ILGTL
+516 ILGAL

>member
-15 DEIDNSILDLFE
+15 DDIDNSILDLFE

-40 RENGVDV
+40 RETGTDV

-54 EKFKALEEV
+54 EKLQKVKEL

-69 PYVRELFTTLMDISK
+69 PYVETLFKTLMDLSK
-84 VHQKKPAF
+84 DHQRLPAF

-121 REPEELETLFKSG
+121 REPEELDALFSNG

-143 PYKKNACGM
+143 PYKKDACAR

-168 VLFEDG
+168 VVFEDG

-189 LRRKGISVSGKK
+189 LHRKGISVSGKK

-215 YALKT
+215 YALDT

-226 YACDLETEINYNN
+226 YKCDLETEINYSN

-263 NSLLDL
+263 NRLLDL

-284 PSRTKFLQEAEA
+284 PSRTRFLQDAEE
-296 LGKKTCGG
+296 LGLKTCGG

-321 DVAGAEL
+321 DIEGASA
-328 LGNPNSEQGAEYVP
+328 LGNPDKSIPSEAE
-342 DEAVELIEKVIR
+342 EAIEKVIR
-354 TLENRMLNITII
+354 ILENRMKNITII

-378 NIAKVTGRTL
+378 NIAKATGRTL

-394 FAEKFGQTPAEVLN
+394 FAEKFGQTPAEVLS

-424 EFLPKSG
+424 EFLPQSG

-444 VNKFYVRCNSNV
+444 VNRFYVRCNSNV
-456 YYLERPLTALTDKN
+456 FYLERPLTALTDKN
-470 RPISQLHGVA
+470 RPISQLHGVE
-480 KLYEQR
+480 KLYSQR
-486 KDKYETWCD
+486 KDKYESWCD
-495 YRFSY
+495 YRFYY
-500 DRFEEKNDFY
+500 DRFEEKQDFY

-516 ILGTL
+516 ILGAL

>member
-15 DEIDNSILDLFE
+15 DDIDNSILDLFE

-40 RENGVDV
+40 RETGTDV

-54 EKFKALEEV
+54 EKLQKVKEL

-69 PYVRELFTTLMDISK
+69 PYVETLFKTLMDLSK
-84 VHQKKPAF
+84 EHQRLPAF

-121 REPEELETLFKSG
+121 REPEELDALFSNG

-143 PYKKNACGM
+143 PYKKDACAR

-168 VLFEDG
+168 VVFEDG

-189 LRRKGISVSGKK
+189 LHRKGISVSGKK

-215 YALKT
+215 YALDT

-226 YACDLETEINYNN
+226 YKCDLETEINYSN
-239 VYDKAGD
+239 VYDRAGD

-263 NSLLDL
+263 NRLLDL

-284 PSRTKFLQEAEA
+284 PSRTRFLQDAEE
-296 LGKKTCGG
+296 LGLKTCGG

-321 DVAGAEL
+321 DIEGASA
-328 LGNPNSEQGAEYVP
+328 LGNPDKSIP
-342 DEAVELIEKVIR
+342 SEAVEAIEKVIR
-354 TLENRMLNITII
+354 VLENRMKNITII

-378 NIAKVTGRTL
+378 NIAKATGRTL

-394 FAEKFGQTPAEVLN
+394 FAEKFGQTPAEVLS

-424 EFLPKSG
+424 EFLPQSG

-456 YYLERPLTALTDKN
+456 FYLERPLTALTDKN
-470 RPISQLHGVA
+470 RPISQLHGVE
-480 KLYEQR
+480 KLYSQR
-486 KDKYETWCD
+486 KDKYESWCD
-495 YRFSY
+495 YRFYY
-500 DRFEEKNDFY
+500 DRFEEKQDFY

-516 ILGTL
+516 ILGAL

>member
-15 DEIDNSILDLFE
+15 DDIDNSILDLFE

-40 RENGVDV
+40 RETGTDV

-54 EKFKALEEV
+54 EKLQKVKEL

-69 PYVRELFTTLMDISK
+69 PYVETLFKTLMDLSK
-84 VHQKKPAF
+84 DHQRLPAF

-121 REPEELETLFKSG
+121 REPEELDALFSNG

-143 PYKKNACGM
+143 PYKKDACAR

-168 VLFEDG
+168 VVFEDG

-189 LRRKGISVSGKK
+189 LHRKGISVSGKK
-201 VLVLGTGG
+201 VHVLGTGG

-215 YALKT
+215 YALDT

-226 YACDLETEINYNN
+226 YKCDLETEINYSN

-263 NSLLDL
+263 NRLLDL

-284 PSRTKFLQEAEA
+284 PSRTRFLQDAEE
-296 LGKKTCGG
+296 LGLKTCGG

-321 DVAGAEL
+321 DIEGASA
-328 LGNPNSEQGAEYVP
+328 LGNPDKSIPSEAE
-342 DEAVELIEKVIR
+342 EAIEKVIR
-354 TLENRMLNITII
+354 VLENRMKNITII

-378 NIAKVTGRTL
+378 NIAKATGRTL

-394 FAEKFGQTPAEVLN
+394 FAEKFGQTPAEVLS

-424 EFLPKSG
+424 EFLPQSG

-456 YYLERPLTALTDKN
+456 FYLERPLTALTDKN
-470 RPISQLHGVA
+470 RPISQLHGVE
-480 KLYEQR
+480 KLYSQR
-486 KDKYETWCD
+486 KDKYESWCD
-495 YRFSY
+495 YRFYY
-500 DRFEEKNDFY
+500 DRFEEKQDFY

-516 ILGTL
+516 ILGAL

>member
-15 DEIDNSILDLFE
+15 DDIDNSILDLFE

-40 RENGVDV
+40 RETGTDV

-54 EKFKALEEV
+54 EKLQKVKEL

-69 PYVRELFTTLMDISK
+69 PYVETLFKTLMDLSK
-84 VHQKKPAF
+84 DHQRLPAF

-121 REPEELETLFKSG
+121 REPEELDALFSNG

-143 PYKKNACGM
+143 PYKKDACAR

-168 VLFEDG
+168 VVFEDG

-189 LRRKGISVSGKK
+189 LHRKGISVSGKK

-215 YALKT
+215 YALDT

-226 YACDLETEINYNN
+226 YKCDLETEINYSN

-263 NSLLDL
+263 NRLLDL
-269 TKFASLEACA
+269 TKFALLEACA

-284 PSRTKFLQEAEA
+284 PSRTRFLQDAEE
-296 LGKKTCGG
+296 LGLKTCGG

-321 DVAGAEL
+321 DIEGASA
-328 LGNPNSEQGAEYVP
+328 LGNPDKSIPSEAE
-342 DEAVELIEKVIR
+342 EAIEKVIR
-354 TLENRMLNITII
+354 VLENRMKNITII

-378 NIAKVTGRTL
+378 NIAKATGRTL

-394 FAEKFGQTPAEVLN
+394 FAEKFGQTPAEVLS

-424 EFLPKSG
+424 EFLPQSG

-456 YYLERPLTALTDKN
+456 FYLERPLTALTDKN
-470 RPISQLHGVA
+470 RPISQLHGVE
-480 KLYEQR
+480 KLYSQR
-486 KDKYETWCD
+486 KDKYESWCD
-495 YRFSY
+495 YRFYY
-500 DRFEEKNDFY
+500 DRFEEKQDFY

-516 ILGTL
+516 ILGAL

>member
-15 DEIDNSILDLFE
+15 DDIDNSILDLFE

-40 RENGVDV
+40 RETGTDV

-54 EKFKALEEV
+54 EKLQKVKEL

-69 PYVRELFTTLMDISK
+69 PYVETLFKTLMDLSK
-84 VHQKKPAF
+84 DHQRLPAF

-121 REPEELETLFKSG
+121 REPEELDALFSNG

-143 PYKKNACGM
+143 PYKKDACAR

-168 VLFEDG
+168 VVFEDG

-189 LRRKGISVSGKK
+189 LHRKGISVGGKK

-215 YALKT
+215 YALDT

-226 YACDLETEINYNN
+226 YKCDLETEINYSN
-239 VYDKAGD
+239 VYDRAGD

-263 NSLLDL
+263 NRLLDL

-284 PSRTKFLQEAEA
+284 PSRTRFLQDAEE
-296 LGKKTCGG
+296 LGLKTCGG

-321 DVAGAEL
+321 DIEGASA
-328 LGNPNSEQGAEYVP
+328 LGNPDKSIPSEAE
-342 DEAVELIEKVIR
+342 EAIEKVIKV
-354 TLENRMLNITII
+354 LENRMKNITII

-378 NIAKVTGRTL
+378 NIAKATGRTL
-388 VDLDIA
+388 VDLDLA
-394 FAEKFGQTPAEVLN
+394 FAEKFGQTPAEVLS

-424 EFLPKSG
+424 EFLPQSG

-456 YYLERPLTALTDKN
+456 FYLERPLTALTDKN
-470 RPISQLHGVA
+470 RPISQLHGVE
-480 KLYEQR
+480 KLYSQR
-486 KDKYETWCD
+486 KDKYESWCD
-495 YRFSY
+495 YRFYY
-500 DRFEEKNDFY
+500 DRFEEKQDFY

-516 ILGTL
+516 ILGAL

>member
-15 DEIDNSILDLFE
+15 DDIDNSILDLFE

-40 RENGVDV
+40 RETGTDV

-54 EKFKALEEV
+54 EKLQKVKEL

-69 PYVRELFTTLMDISK
+69 PYVETLFKTLMDLSK
-84 VHQKKPAF
+84 DHQRLPAF

-121 REPEELETLFKSG
+121 REPEELDALFSNG

-143 PYKKNACGM
+143 PYKKDACAR

-168 VLFEDG
+168 VVFEDG

-189 LRRKGISVSGKK
+189 LHRKSISVSGKK

-215 YALKT
+215 YALDT

-226 YACDLETEINYNN
+226 YKCDLETEINYSN
-239 VYDKAGD
+239 VYDRAGD

-263 NSLLDL
+263 NRLLDL

-284 PSRTKFLQEAEA
+284 PSRTRFLQDAEE
-296 LGKKTCGG
+296 LGLKTCGG

-321 DVAGAEL
+321 DIEGASA
-328 LGNPNSEQGAEYVP
+328 LGNPDKSIP
-342 DEAVELIEKVIR
+342 SEAVEAIEKVIR
-354 TLENRMLNITII
+354 VLENRMKNITII

-378 NIAKVTGRTL
+378 NIAKATGRTL

-394 FAEKFGQTPAEVLN
+394 FAEKFGQTPAEVLS

-424 EFLPKSG
+424 EFLPQSG

-456 YYLERPLTALTDKN
+456 FYLERPLTALTDKN
-470 RPISQLHGVA
+470 RPISQLHGVE
-480 KLYEQR
+480 KLYSQR
-486 KDKYETWCD
+486 KDKYESWCD
-495 YRFSY
+495 YRFYY
-500 DRFEEKNDFY
+500 DRFEEKQDFY

-516 ILGTL
+516 ILGAL

>member
-1 MSERPDLNELRGKL
+1 MSERPDLNELRGQL
-15 DEIDNSILDLFE
+15 DEIDNGILDLFE
-27 ERIATCREIGNIK
+27 KRMATCREIGNIK
-40 RENGVDV
+40 REKGVDV
-47 YVPAREE
+47 YVPEREA
-54 EKFKALEEV
+54 EKIKNVTEL

-69 PYVRELFTTLMDISK
+69 PYVETLFKTMMDLAK
-84 VHQKKPAF
+84 EHQRLPAF

-121 REPEELETLFKSG
+121 REPEELDALFGNG

-143 PYKKNACGM
+143 PYKKDACSR
-152 CDELDDAS
+152 CDELDDAA

-168 VLFEDG
+168 VVFEDG
-174 KVKGWNTDYFGFIYM
+174 KIKGWNTDYFGFIYM
-189 LRRKGISVSGKK
+189 LHRKGISVAGKK

-220 LGAAEI
+220 LGAALV
-226 YACDLETEINYNN
+226 YACDLETEINYSN
-239 VYDKAGD
+239 VYEKAGD
-246 AQVIVNCT
+246 ANVIVNCT

-263 NSLLDL
+263 NRLLDL
-269 TKFASLEACA
+269 GRFSGLEACA

-284 PSRTKFLQEAEA
+284 PSRTRFLQDAEE
-296 LGKKTCGG
+296 LGLKTCGG

-321 DVAGAEL
+321 DIEGASL
-328 LGNPNSEQGAEYVP
+328 LGNPDKSIPSEAE
-342 DEAVELIEKVIR
+342 DKIEKVIR
-354 TLENRMLNITII
+354 ILENRMRNITII

-378 NIAKVTGRTL
+378 NIAKATGRTL

-394 FAEKFGQTPAEVLN
+394 FAEKFGQTPAEVLS
-408 GPGEDVFREME
+408 GPGEDAFREME

-424 EFLPKSG
+424 EFLPQSG

-456 YYLERPLTALTDKN
+456 FYLERPLTALTDKN
-470 RPISQLHGVA
+470 RPISQLHGVE
-480 KLYEQR
+480 KLYSQR

-495 YRFSY
+495 YRFFY
-500 DRFEEKNDFY
+500 DRFEEKQDFY

-516 ILGTL
+516 ILATL
-521 K
+521 V

>member
-1 MSERPDLNELRGKL
+1 MSGRLDLNGLRGKL
-15 DEIDNSILDLFE
+15 DEIDNGILDLLE
-27 ERIATCREIGNIK
+27 ERMATCREIGNVK
-40 RENGVDV
+40 RENGLDV
-47 YVPAREE
+47 YAPAREE
-54 EKFKALEEV
+54 EKFKALEEI

-69 PYVRELFTTLMDISK
+69 PYVRDVFKTLMDISK
-84 VHQKKPAF
+84 VHQNKPAF

-103 SPEIHSLFDS
+103 SPEIHSLFDA

-143 PYKKNACGM
+143 PYKKNACAM

-160 RTTGSVNT
+160 KTTGSVNT

-189 LRRKGISVSGKK
+189 LTRKGISVGGKK

-220 LGAAEI
+220 LGAAET
-226 YACDLETEINYNN
+226 YACDLETDINYSN
-239 VYDKAGD
+239 VYDRAGD

-254 PVGMFPKVD
+254 PVGMFPNVN

-284 PSRTKFLQEAEA
+284 PSRTKFLQDAED
-296 LGKKTCGG
+296 LGLKTCGG

-321 DVAGAEL
+321 DIAGVEL
-328 LGNPNSEQGAEYVP
+328 LGNPDCAEGAAYVP
-342 DEAVELIEKVIR
+342 DEASTKIEKVIKI
-354 TLENRMLNITII
+354 LENRMRNITII

-408 GPGEDVFREME
+408 GPGEDAFREME
-419 CEIAA
+419 CEVAA
-424 EFLPKSG
+424 EFLPQSG

-456 YYLERPLTALTDKN
+456 FYLERPLTALTDKN
-470 RPISQLHGVA
+470 RPISQLHGVE
-480 KLYEQR
+480 KLYSQR

-495 YRFSY
+495 YRVFFDRY
-500 DRFEEKNDFY
+500 DEKQDFY
-510 DKAIAD
+510 DAAIAAV
-516 ILGTL
+516 LGKL
-521 K
+521 D

>member
-1 MSERPDLNELRGKL
+1 ME
-15 DEIDNSILDLFE
+15 EI
-27 ERIATCREIGNIK
+27 
-40 RENGVDV
+40 
-47 YVPAREE
+47 
-54 EKFKALEEV
+54 

-69 PYVRELFTTLMDISK
+69 PYVRDVFKTLMDISK
-84 VHQKKPAF
+84 VHQNKPAF

-103 SPEIHSLFDS
+103 SPEIHCLFDT

-143 PYKKNACGM
+143 PYKKNACAM

-160 RTTGSVNT
+160 KTTGSVNT

-189 LRRKGISVSGKK
+189 LTRKGISVGGKK

-226 YACDLETEINYNN
+226 YACDLETDINYSN
-239 VYDKAGD
+239 VYDRAGD

-254 PVGMFPKVD
+254 PVGMFPNVN

-269 TKFASLEACA
+269 TKFASLEAC

-284 PSRTKFLQEAEA
+284 PSRTKFLQDAED
-296 LGKKTCGG
+296 LGLKTCGG

-321 DVAGAEL
+321 DIAGAEL
-328 LGNPNSEQGAEYVP
+328 LGNPDCAEGAAYVP
-342 DEAVELIEKVIR
+342 DEASTKIEKVIKI
-354 TLENRMLNITII
+354 LENRMRNITII

-408 GPGEDVFREME
+408 GPGEDAFREME
-419 CEIAA
+419 CEVAA
-424 EFLPKSG
+424 EFLPQSG

-456 YYLERPLTALTDKN
+456 FYLERPLTALTDKN
-470 RPISQLHGVA
+470 RPISQLHGVE
-480 KLYEQR
+480 KLYSQR

-495 YRFSY
+495 YRVFFDRY
-500 DRFEEKNDFY
+500 DEKQDFY
-510 DKAIAD
+510 DTAIAAV
-516 ILGTL
+516 LGKL
-521 K
+521 D

>member
-15 DEIDNSILDLFE
+15 DEIDNTILDLLE
-27 ERIATCREIGNIK
+27 ARMATCREIGIYK
-40 RENGVDV
+40 RENGMDV
-47 YVPAREE
+47 YIPAREE

-69 PYVRELFTTLMDISK
+69 PYVRDLFTTLMDISK
-84 VHQKKPAF
+84 VHQNKPAF

-143 PYKKNACGM
+143 PYKKNAFEM
-152 CDELDDAS
+152 CDEVDEAS

-174 KVKGWNTDYFGFIYM
+174 KIKGWNTDYFGFIYM
-189 LRRKGISVSGKK
+189 LKRKGISVSGRK

-215 YALKT
+215 FALKT
-220 LGAAEI
+220 LGAAAV
-226 YACDLETEINYNN
+226 YACDLEAEINYNN

-284 PSRTKFLQEAEA
+284 PSRTKFLQEAED
-296 LGKKTCGG
+296 LGMKTCGG

-321 DVAGAEL
+321 DIAGAEL
-328 LGNPNSEQGAEYVP
+328 LGNPDSDQGAEYVP
-342 DEAVELIEKVIR
+342 DEAVELIEKVIKI
-354 TLENRMLNITII
+354 LENRMRNITII

-456 YYLERPLTALTDKN
+456 FYLERPLTALTDKN
-470 RPISQLHGVA
+470 RPISQLHGVE

>member
-15 DEIDNSILDLFE
+15 DDIDNSILDLFE

-40 RENGVDV
+40 RETGTDV

-54 EKFKALEEV
+54 EKLQKVKEL

-69 PYVRELFTTLMDISK
+69 PYVETLFKTLMDLSK
-84 VHQKKPAF
+84 DHQRLPAF

-121 REPEELETLFKSG
+121 REPEELDALFSNG

-143 PYKKNACGM
+143 PYKKDACAR

-168 VLFEDG
+168 VVFEDG

-189 LRRKGISVSGKK
+189 LHRKGISVSGKK

-215 YALKT
+215 YALDT

-226 YACDLETEINYNN
+226 YKCDLETEINYSN

-263 NSLLDL
+263 NRLLDL

-284 PSRTKFLQEAEA
+284 PSRTRFLQDAEE
-296 LGKKTCGG
+296 LGLKTCGG

-321 DVAGAEL
+321 DIEGASA
-328 LGNPNSEQGAEYVP
+328 LGNPDKSIPSEAE
-342 DEAVELIEKVIR
+342 EAIEKVIKV
-354 TLENRMLNITII
+354 LENRMKNITII

-378 NIAKVTGRTL
+378 NIAKATGRTL

-394 FAEKFGQTPAEVLN
+394 FAEKFGQTPAEVLS

-424 EFLPKSG
+424 EFLPQSG

-456 YYLERPLTALTDKN
+456 FYLERPLTALTDKN
-470 RPISQLHGVA
+470 RPISQLHGVE
-480 KLYEQR
+480 KLYSQR
-486 KDKYETWCD
+486 KDKYESWCD
-495 YRFSY
+495 YRFYY
-500 DRFEEKNDFY
+500 DRFEEKQDFY
-510 DKAIAD
+510 DKAITD
-516 ILGTL
+516 ILGAL

>member
-15 DEIDNSILDLFE
+15 DDIDNSILDLFE

-40 RENGVDV
+40 RENGTDV

-54 EKFKALEEV
+54 EKLQKVKEL

-69 PYVRELFTTLMDISK
+69 PYVETLFKTLMDLSK
-84 VHQKKPAF
+84 DHQRLPAF

-121 REPEELETLFKSG
+121 REPEELDALFSNG

-143 PYKKNACGM
+143 PYKKDACAR

-160 RTTGSVNT
+160 KTTGSVNT
-168 VLFEDG
+168 VVFEDG

-189 LRRKGISVSGKK
+189 LHRKGISVSGKK

-220 LGAAEI
+220 LGAAET

-263 NSLLDL
+263 NRLLDL

-284 PSRTKFLQEAEA
+284 PSRTRFLQDAEE
-296 LGKKTCGG
+296 LGLKTCGG

-321 DVAGAEL
+321 DLEGASN
-328 LGNPNSEQGAEYVP
+328 LGNPDKSIPSEAE
-342 DEAVELIEKVIR
+342 EAIEKVIR
-354 TLENRMLNITII
+354 ILENRMKNITII

-378 NIAKVTGRTL
+378 NIAKATGRTL
-388 VDLDIA
+388 VDLDLA
-394 FAEKFGQTPAEVLN
+394 FAEKFGQTPAEVLS

-424 EFLPKSG
+424 EFLPQSG

-456 YYLERPLTALTDKN
+456 FYLERPLTALTDKN
-470 RPISQLHGVA
+470 RPISQLHGVE
-480 KLYEQR
+480 KLYSQR
-486 KDKYETWCD
+486 KEKYETWCD
-495 YRFSY
+495 YRFYY
-500 DRFEEKNDFY
+500 DRFEEKQDFY

-516 ILGTL
+516 ILGAL

>member
-15 DEIDNSILDLFE
+15 DDIDNSILDLFE

-40 RENGVDV
+40 RETGTDV

-54 EKFKALEEV
+54 EKLQKVKEL

-69 PYVRELFTTLMDISK
+69 PYVETLFKTLMDLSK
-84 VHQKKPAF
+84 DHQRLPAF

-121 REPEELETLFKSG
+121 REPEELDALFSNG

-143 PYKKNACGM
+143 PYKKDACAR

-168 VLFEDG
+168 VVFEDG

-189 LRRKGISVSGKK
+189 LHRKGISVSGKK

-215 YALKT
+215 YALDT

-226 YACDLETEINYNN
+226 YKCDLETEINYSN
-239 VYDKAGD
+239 VYDRAGD

-263 NSLLDL
+263 NRLLDL

-284 PSRTKFLQEAEA
+284 PSRTRFLQDAEE
-296 LGKKTCGG
+296 LGLKTCGG

-321 DVAGAEL
+321 DIEGASA
-328 LGNPNSEQGAEYVP
+328 LGNPDKSIPSEAE
-342 DEAVELIEKVIR
+342 EAIEKVIR
-354 TLENRMLNITII
+354 ILENRMKNITII

-378 NIAKVTGRTL
+378 NIAKTTGRTL

-394 FAEKFGQTPAEVLN
+394 FAEKFGQTPAEVLS

-424 EFLPKSG
+424 EFLPQSG

-456 YYLERPLTALTDKN
+456 FYLERPLTALTDKN
-470 RPISQLHGVA
+470 RPISQLHGVE
-480 KLYEQR
+480 KLYSQR
-486 KDKYETWCD
+486 KDKYESWCD
-495 YRFSY
+495 YRFYY
-500 DRFEEKNDFY
+500 DRFEEKQDFY

-516 ILGTL
+516 ILGAL

>member
-15 DEIDNSILDLFE
+15 DDIDNSILDLFE

-40 RENGVDV
+40 RENGTDV

-54 EKFKALEEV
+54 EKLQKVKEL

-69 PYVRELFTTLMDISK
+69 PYVETLFKTLMDLSK
-84 VHQKKPAF
+84 DHQRLPAF

-121 REPEELETLFKSG
+121 REPEELDALFSNG

-143 PYKKNACGM
+143 PYKKDACAR

-168 VLFEDG
+168 VVFEDG

-189 LRRKGISVSGKK
+189 LHRKGISVSGKK

-215 YALKT
+215 YALDT

-226 YACDLETEINYNN
+226 YKCDLETEINYSN

-263 NSLLDL
+263 NRLLDL

-284 PSRTKFLQEAEA
+284 PSRTRFLQDAEE
-296 LGKKTCGG
+296 LGLKTCGG

-321 DVAGAEL
+321 DIEGASA
-328 LGNPNSEQGAEYVP
+328 LGNPDKSIPSEAE
-342 DEAVELIEKVIR
+342 EAIEKVIR
-354 TLENRMLNITII
+354 VLENRMKNITII

-378 NIAKVTGRTL
+378 NIAKSTGRTL

-394 FAEKFGQTPAEVLN
+394 FAEKFGQTPAEVLS

-424 EFLPKSG
+424 EFLPQSG

-456 YYLERPLTALTDKN
+456 FYLERPLTALTDKN
-470 RPISQLHGVA
+470 RPISQLHGVE
-480 KLYEQR
+480 KLYSQR
-486 KDKYETWCD
+486 KDKYESWCD
-495 YRFSY
+495 YRFYY
-500 DRFEEKNDFY
+500 DRFEEKQDFY

-516 ILGTL
+516 ILGAL